1 MTQLAL
7 TIDCLRELNMAS
19 VFLRMTLAVICGG
32 MIGLERE
39 QRRQPAGFRTYVL
52 ICLGSA
58 TAMMLGEYDALM
70 LVSGWGES
78 AAQPNTDVCRF
89 GAQVINGIGF
99 LGAGTII
106 VTGRQEVKGLTT
118 SAGLWASACMGLAI
132 GAGFYECMLIGFMMI
147 VMTNNVLRRLESFV
161 LTHSKIQNI
170 YLEFDDMADLG
181 AIVAEI
187 KAMGASIY
195 EVDIDRF
202 RSNCADKPSAV
213 ISLRLPH
220 RQIRTHLLTALAQ
233 TPSVRTV
240 EEL

>member
-39 QRRQPAGFRTYVL
+39 QRRQPAGFRTYIL

-99 LGAGTII
+99 LGAGTIFI
-106 VTGRQEVKGLTT
+106 SQKKIAGLTT
-118 SAGLWASACMGLAI
+118 AASLWNAACLGLAI
-132 GAGFYECMLIGFMMI
+132 GMGYYFIAIVGCGLVMVTLVLLQRVVKVNSVKHVEVKFIHRVETIAFINDYFQSIG
-147 VMTNNVLRRLESFV
+147 VRVLDIDFHVENKGKYNLY
-161 LTHSKIQNI
+161 TNI
-170 YLEFDDMADLG
+170 YTLDMQGKATYKD
-181 AIVAEI
+181 IVNKLSEHTNI
-187 KAMGASIY
+187 QG
-195 EVDIDRF
+195 
-202 RSNCADKPSAV
+202 
-213 ISLRLPH
+213 
-220 RQIRTHLLTALAQ
+220 IRTRNT
-233 TPSVRTV
+233 
-240 EEL
+240 